1 MTYFL
6 HQRTKARRGQLCS
19 PRESEHSEGRMQK
32 NHGTEAHNG
41 LIKNGT
47 KHTAPTVP
55 SQYQPRTKRLCVKE
69 GKQGPMSNFY
79 PGGQPI
85 CHKAS
90 SQERARL
97 CWVPFRSASWSSL
110 CLVLTEV
117 NLILQSSWK
126 PISHW
131 PHRDCTPQWGTQRH
145 LRMSPT
151 PRPAEEP

>member
-1 MTYFL
+1 MKVSDQDGSLEDHDLFPTSKD
-6 HQRTKARRGQLCS
+6 QSKERTTLL

-97 CWVPFRSASWSSL
+97 C
-110 CLVLTEV
+110 
-117 NLILQSSWK
+117 
-126 PISHW
+126 
-131 PHRDCTPQWGTQRH
+131 
-145 LRMSPT
+145 
-151 PRPAEEP
+151 